1 MKMIDNQL
9 PDNSPLPQQFLIPE
23 KLEFSR
29 ATRNKIAF
37 ALTPNKRNDAR
48 QLVKTPTMSD
58 PDSFMRVLST
68 GPT

>member
-1 MKMIDNQL
+1 MMMIDKQF
-9 PDNSPLPQQFLIPE
+9 PDNTPQVQELLIPE

-29 ATRNKIAF
+29 ATRNNIAF
-37 ALTPNKRNDAR
+37 AHTRNTRNDPR

-58 PDSFMRVLST
+58 PDSFMRDLST

>member
-1 MKMIDNQL
+1 MKMVDNKL
-9 PDNSPLPQQFLIPE
+9 PDNSPQPQQLLIPD

-37 ALTPNKRNDAR
+37 ALTPNKRSDAR
-48 QLVKTPTMSD
+48 QLAKTPTMSD
-58 PDSFMRVLST
+58 PDSFNRELST